1 MEPVREN
8 ELLAQVPMGRFA
20 KPDEIAAVVAF
31 LAGDDSS
38 YLTGQVLSPNG
49 GMVMQ

>member
-1 MEPVREN
+1 
-8 ELLAQVPMGRFA
+8 
-20 KPDEIAAVVAF
+20 VAF